1 MTLVALSERHV
12 DALREFSNIG
22 VGHAATALSQL
33 IGKPVSMRVP
43 KVNITAFHRVPEI
56 VGGAETLVAGIHFRV
71 MGNVTGDILVVF
83 PEESARILMGLLLGK
98 RVPAGAEWGE
108 NASSALTEIANILT
122 SAYLGALGTLLG
134 VTLIPSVPALACD
147 MAGAIVDAALIE
159 QSRAGDLS
167 LLIETEFFETA
178 RAIRGHFFLLPD
190 PASLRLIVDR
200 IGEPRR

>member
-1 MTLVALSERHV
+1 MMLGALTDRHV

-43 KVNITAFHRVPEI
+43 RVNITPFRRVPQI
-56 VGGAETLVAGIHFRV
+56 VGGAEMLVAGIHFRV

-83 PEESARILMGLLLGK
+83 PEECARMLMELLLGEP
-98 RVPAGAEWGE
+98 VPAGGEWGE
-108 NASSALTEIANILT
+108 KAASALTEIANILT
-122 SAYLGALGTLLG
+122 AAYLGALGTLLG

-159 QSRAGDLS
+159 QSHGGDLA

-190 PASLRLIVDR
+190 PASLRLIFDR
-200 IGEPRR
+200 IAGPRP